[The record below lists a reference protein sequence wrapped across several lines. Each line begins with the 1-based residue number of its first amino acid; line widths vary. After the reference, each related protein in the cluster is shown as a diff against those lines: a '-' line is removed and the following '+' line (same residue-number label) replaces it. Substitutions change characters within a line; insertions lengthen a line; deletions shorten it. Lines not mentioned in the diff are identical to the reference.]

1 MAQLYM
7 LTEKAKELYN
17 TLMETADTE
26 TGEIDTDISQQLDN
40 MLMEV
45 NEKAVTIG
53 SVYRAMT
60 TEADDIDKE
69 IKRLQAIKKR
79 IDTQADNLKEY
90 LSTNLQKLGIE
101 SIQGTYGELGI
112 KEMKGMYANISFRNS
127 ERCVVDEI
135 KAIPEEYLRVE
146 VKPDLTAIKKAIK
159 SGEEIDGAHIETVKN
174 IQIK

>member
-79 IDTQADNLKEY
+79 IDTQAYNLKEY

-101 SIQGTYGELGI
+101 SV
-112 KEMKGMYANISFRNS
+112 KGMYANISFRNS

>member
-1 MAQLYM
+1 MAQLYI

-17 TLMETADTE
+17 TLMETVDTE

-60 TEADDIDKE
+60 TEADNVQKE
-69 IKRLQAIKKR
+69 IDRLQAIHDR
-79 IDTQADNLKEY
+79 IDKKAKKLKEY
-90 LSTNLQKLGIE
+90 LSVNLQKLGIE
-101 SIQGTYGELGI
+101 KIQGL
-112 KEMKGMYANISFRNS
+112 YANISFTTSR
-127 ERCVVDEI
+127 RCIVTEI
-135 KAIPEEYLRVE
+135 NAIPEKYLKKE
-146 VKPDLTAIKKAIK
+146 VKIEVNPDLNAIKKAIK

>member
-1 MAQLYM
+1 MAQLYI

-101 SIQGTYGELGI
+101 SV
-112 KEMKGMYANISFRNS
+112 KGMYANISFRNS

-146 VKPDLTAIKKAIK
+146 VKPDLTTIKKAIK